1 MQLPAYNVGNALDF
15 RGLNSGLDSVR
26 ENKLAQAQLGMQQQQ
41 LGMQKERLGMER
53 EQFDAQKQQQI
64 VQRFAGIAQGI
75 DGMQDPAQRQ
85 AAWQNLLSQ
94 HPQGANLPAIYR
106 DPIQGPKLLMQEAQ
120 GFMGKKDQAQ
130 IGLIEAQTLKA
141 RREAAEAG
149 GGFGRE
155 IKPYQTSDGQIWGV
169 QAGANGDRL
178 MHNLSDPT
186 SPPIHVRRG
195 QPMPPGT
202 IPQGGSPV
210 MGQQSAMPQGGASVS
225 TPGMP
230 SPQAGPSGPLTPF
243 RGTKQVGDEMID
255 IATGQPRRNVG
266 GAIQGEAFIKKDAEA
281 AVADIKAR
289 NDAIQASRGKMPRLQ
304 LMSELIDRPDVYQG
318 TGGNAVLEF
327 KKAAQAIFGMDL
339 EGIPASEAVRMVSQQ
354 FALALRN
361 PAGGEGMPGALSDR
375 DLAFLVSSTP
385 GLTNT
390 RGGNQIMAR
399 VMLDLERHKVA
410 ENTEANRYLQK
421 NRSTAGLSDHMQ
433 AWAAGRAALSKETR
447 DMITRSTGVQYGVR
461 SGPADGPRV
470 PDKMGG
476 RVGEPPAG
484 RDFSSPALGGSPPAI
499 RGDDDYNALPSGA
512 EFIGPDGKR
521 RRKP

>member
-1 MQLPAYNVGNALDF
+1 MAINMMQLPAYNVGNALDF

-26 ENKLAQAQLGMQQQQ
+26 ENKLAQAQLGMQREQ

-53 EQFDAQKQQQI
+53 QQFDAQQQAQV

-75 DGMQDPAQRQ
+75 DKMQDPAQRQ
-85 AAWQNLLSQ
+85 AAWTNLLSQ

-120 GFMGKKDQAQ
+120 GFMGKKDEAQ
-130 IGLIEAQTLKA
+130 IGLIQAQTLKA
-141 RREAAEAG
+141 QREAAEAG
-149 GGFGRE
+149 GGYGKE
-155 IKPYQTSDGQIWGV
+155 IKPYQTADGKIWGV
-169 QAGANGDRL
+169 QAGSRGDVIF
-178 MHNLSDPT
+178 HDLSNPG
-186 SPPIHVRRG
+186 SAPLVVPRG
-195 QPMPPGT
+195 GV
-202 IPQGGSPV
+202 PQGV
-210 MGQQSAMPQGGASVS
+210 PQPGAA
-225 TPGMP
+225 PGMP
-230 SPQAGPSGPLTPF
+230 QPQPQAGAPVRAAPGGPLTPF

-318 TGGNAVLEF
+318 TGGNSVLEF
-327 KKAAQAIFGMDL
+327 KKAAQAIFGIDL

-470 PDKMGG
+470 TDKMGG
-476 RVGEPPAG
+476 RVGEPPVG

-499 RGDDDYNALPSGA
+499 RGDEDYNALPSGA

>member
-1 MQLPAYNVGNALDF
+1 MAINMMQLPAYNVGNALDF

-53 EQFDAQKQQQI
+53 QQFDAQQQAQV

-75 DGMQDPAQRQ
+75 DKMQDPAQRQ
-85 AAWQNLLSQ
+85 AAWTNLLSQ
-94 HPQGANLPAIYR
+94 HPQAANLPAIYR

-120 GFMGKKDQAQ
+120 GFIGKKDQAD
-130 IGLIEAQTLKA
+130 IDYKMAQTLKA
-141 RREAAEAG
+141 QREAAEAG
-149 GGFGRE
+149 GGYGKE
-155 IKPYQTSDGQIWGV
+155 IKPYQTSDGKIWGV
-169 QAGANGDRL
+169 QAGSRGDVIF
-178 MHNLSDPT
+178 HDLSNPG
-186 SPPIHVRRG
+186 SAPLVVPRG
-195 QPMPPGT
+195 GV
-202 IPQGGSPV
+202 PQGV
-210 MGQQSAMPQGGASVS
+210 PQPGAA
-225 TPGMP
+225 PGMTP
-230 SPQAGPSGPLTPF
+230 QPQAGVPGRAAPGGPLTPF

-318 TGGNAVLEF
+318 TGGNSVLEF
-327 KKAAQAIFGMDL
+327 KKAAQAIFGIDL

-447 DMITRSTGVQYGVR
+447 DMITRSTGVQYGVQ
-461 SGPADGPRV
+461 SGPAAGPAV
-470 PDKMGG
+470 PKQFDSRLSGGSAPRGAGAFAAPGMGG
-476 RVGEPPAG
+476 SNLPT
-484 RDFSSPALGGSPPAI
+484 I
-499 RGDDDYNALPSGA
+499 RNDSDYESLPSGS
-512 EFIGPDGKR
+512 EFLAPDGSR